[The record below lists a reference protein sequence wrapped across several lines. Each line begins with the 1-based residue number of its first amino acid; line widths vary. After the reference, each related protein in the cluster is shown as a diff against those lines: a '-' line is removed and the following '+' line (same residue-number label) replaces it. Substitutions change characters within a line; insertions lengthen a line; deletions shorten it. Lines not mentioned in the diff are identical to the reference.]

1 MNTRQLV
8 EDETERGTPEAPW
21 RSQKR
26 KRTSSWYQR
35 PPDAITSRVW
45 SVVNRPLVQPL
56 SLPYVTA
63 SRRSLS
69 LSPPRSFVL
78 FTIREPLSLCLSP
91 QSSQVPPTSSTP
103 PSFPIQ
109 SAQLSKSL
117 PNKRRGGGGY
127 SKYRPWNFPSQIE
140 WGGIDRSP
148 MMIGRIPGEGD
159 SLWEW
164 MLLLSTREG
173 NSNSLEEGDQRCS
186 FCASCF
192 VVLYIYYIK
201 NYILEN
207 VCFYCYEFWIGWLYF
222 YWFNKDILLFYR
234 QVSSFF
240 LLR

>member
-117 PNKRRGGGGY
+117 PNKRRGGGRLLEISSVKLPKSNWMG
-127 SKYRPWNFPSQIE
+127 RNWSQPDD
-140 WGGIDRSP
+140 DRSNSWR
-148 MMIGRIPGEGD
+148 GRQFMGVDVIVVDEGREFEFP
-159 SLWEW
+159 WRRW
-164 MLLLSTREG
+164 PTMFLLCFLF
-173 NSNSLEEGDQRCS
+173 RC
-186 FCASCF
+186 F
-192 VVLYIYYIK
+192 I
-201 NYILEN
+201 YILH
-207 VCFYCYEFWIGWLYF
+207 
-222 YWFNKDILLFYR
+222 
-234 QVSSFF
+234 
-240 LLR
+240 